1 MTLLL
6 VAAAVFAVACA
17 LAAIIGIG
25 ELRHGHGRD
34 DS

>member
-1 MTLLL
+1 MTLLA
-6 VAAAVFAVACA
+6 VAGAVFVVALV